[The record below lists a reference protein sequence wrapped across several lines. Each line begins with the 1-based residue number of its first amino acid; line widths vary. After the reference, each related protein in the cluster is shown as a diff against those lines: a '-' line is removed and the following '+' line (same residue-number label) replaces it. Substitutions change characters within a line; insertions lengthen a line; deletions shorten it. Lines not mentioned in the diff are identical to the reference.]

1 MLYLL
6 WGRRL
11 KKLNRRL
18 KRWIADEKEN
28 EEEDMSR
35 DLVEVRELTVNA
47 LKLYRRLMRQE
58 FVRFTDEQELFEK
71 MELAVKCFNA
81 VVRFYSTPPENTD
94 DVPFSELQ

>member
-1 MLYLL
+1 MYVL

-11 KKLNRRL
+11 KNLNKKL

-35 DLVEVRELTVNA
+35 DLVEVKELTVDA

-58 FVRFTDEQELFEK
+58 FVRFTDEQELFDK
-71 MELAVKCFNA
+71 MELAVKCFND

-94 DVPFSELQ
+94 DVPFSVLQ